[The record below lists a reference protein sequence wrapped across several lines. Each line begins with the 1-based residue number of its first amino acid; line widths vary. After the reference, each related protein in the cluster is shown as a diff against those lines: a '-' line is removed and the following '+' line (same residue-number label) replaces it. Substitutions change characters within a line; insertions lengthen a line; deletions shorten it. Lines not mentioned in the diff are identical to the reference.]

1 MDAVVQTGVI
11 DPMNVTQPIDS
22 MQQLGAATQLG
33 GMSQMGFWDMVANA
47 TVVVQGVMG
56 LLAFMSLISW
66 SIIFYKIIQINLGR
80 TKALRERALFQNA
93 TNLADGVQ
101 ILREQGGNSVLYPIA
116 KKGLQEFRRLEQS
129 VIHPNLKFRVAGDNL
144 RRVLE
149 QGVSE
154 SLSAMNRALAFLATC
169 ANAAPFIGLFGT
181 VWGIMNS
188 FHSIGQMK
196 TAALAAVAPGI
207 SEALVAT
214 AIGLA
219 VAIPATIAYNTFL
232 GMINT
237 VQTEM
242 ECFASEFLNRA
253 QLELPWMNKRSE

>member
-1 MDAVVQTGVI
+1 
-11 DPMNVTQPIDS
+11 
-22 MQQLGAATQLG
+22 MQQLATATQLG
-33 GMSQMGFWDMVANA
+33 GTAHLGFWDMISNA
-47 TVVVQGVMG
+47 TLVVQGVMS
-56 LLAFMSLISW
+56 LLAIMSLISW
-66 SIIFYKIIQINLGR
+66 SIIFYKIIQIHLGR
-80 TKALRERALFQNA
+80 RKAIRERAMFQNS

-101 ILREQGGNSVLYPIA
+101 SLREQSGSVLYPIA

-129 VIHPNLKFRVAGDNL
+129 VIHPNLKFRVSGDNL

-149 QGVSE
+149 QGVTE
-154 SLSAMNRALAFLATC
+154 SLGEMSRSLAFLASC

-219 VAIPATIAYNTFL
+219 VAIPATLAYNMFL

-237 VQTEM
+237 VQMEM

>member
-1 MDAVVQTGVI
+1 MDAVAQTGVVEQ
-11 DPMNVTQPIDS
+11 MNVTQSIDS
-22 MQQLGAATQLG
+22 VQSLGAATQLG
-33 GMSQMGFWDMVANA
+33 GMSQMGFWDMISNA
-47 TVVVQGVMG
+47 TVVVQGVMT
-56 LLAFMSLISW
+56 LLALMSLISW

-80 TKALRERALFQNA
+80 RKALQERAMFQNA

-101 ILREQGGNSVLYPIA
+101 TLREQGNSALYPIA
-116 KKGLQEFRRLEQS
+116 KRGLQEFRRLEQS

-154 SLSAMNRALAFLATC
+154 GLGEMSRSLSFLATC
-169 ANAAPFIGLFGT
+169 ANSAPFIGLFGT

-188 FHSIGQMK
+188 FH
-196 TAALAAVAPGI
+196 
-207 SEALVAT
+207 

>member
-1 MDAVVQTGVI
+1 MNAVSPAGAPQSF
-11 DPMNVTQPIDS
+11 DVTQVPDAA
-22 MQQLGAATQLG
+22 QQFAAATQLAG
-33 GMSQMGFWDMVANA
+33 TPQMGFWDMIANA
-47 TVVVQGVMG
+47 TLVVQGVMG
-56 LLAFMSLISW
+56 LLALMSIISW
-66 SIIFYKIIQINLGR
+66 SIIFFKIFQIHLGR
-80 TKALRERALFQNA
+80 RRSIQERTLFQNA

-101 ILREQGGNSVLYPIA
+101 TLREQGSSALYPIA
-116 KKGLQEFRRLEQS
+116 KKGLAEFRRLEQS
-129 VIHPNLKFRVAGDNL
+129 TIHPNLKFRVAGDNL
-144 RRVLE
+144 RRVLDE
-149 QGVSE
+149 GVSDA
-154 SLSAMNRALAFLATC
+154 LSAMSKSLSFLATC

-232 GMINT
+232 GMIT
-237 VQTEM
+237 RVQTEM

-253 QLELPWMNKRSE
+253 QLELPWMNKQGE

>member
-1 MDAVVQTGVI
+1 MNAVEQIGGVQTM
-11 DPMNVTQPIDS
+11 DVTQPVDLT
-22 MQQLGAATQLG
+22 QQALTTTQLSG
-33 GMSQMGFWDMVANA
+33 VSDLSVWNMIANA
-47 TVVVQGVMG
+47 TFVVQCVMG
-56 LLAFMSLISW
+56 ALLLMSLISW
-66 SIIFYKIIQINLGR
+66 SIIFFKIFQINFGR
-80 TKALRERALFQNA
+80 RKAIQERALFQNA

-101 ILREQGGNSVLYPIA
+101 ILREQSGSALYPIA
-116 KKGLQEFRRLEQS
+116 KKGLAEFKRLEQS

-149 QGVSE
+149 QGVSD
-154 SLSAMNRALAFLATC
+154 SLGGMARSLPFLATC

-188 FHSIGQMK
+188 FHAIGQMK

-214 AIGLA
+214 AIGLG
-219 VAIPATIAYNTFL
+219 VAIPATIAYNFFH
-232 GMINT
+232 GMLSR
-237 VQTEM
+237 VQAEM

-253 QLELPWMNKRSE
+253 QLELPWMGKRSE

>member
-1 MDAVVQTGVI
+1 MEAVPQMGVVEQ
-11 DPMNVTQPIDS
+11 MNVTQPIDS
-22 MQQLGAATQLG
+22 MQQLGDATQLG
-33 GMSQMGFWDMVANA
+33 GMSQMGFWDMISNA
-47 TVVVQGVMG
+47 TVVVQGVMA
-56 LLAFMSLISW
+56 LLALMSLISW
-66 SIIFYKIIQINLGR
+66 SIIFNKIIKINLER
-80 TKALRERALFQNA
+80 RKALHERALFQNA

-101 ILREQGGNSVLYPIA
+101 TLREQGNSALYPIA
-116 KKGLQEFRRLEQS
+116 KRGLQEFRRLEQS

-149 QGVSE
+149 QGVTEGLGEMSK
-154 SLSAMNRALAFLATC
+154 SLAFLATC

-196 TAALAAVAPGI
+196 TAALAVVAPGI

-232 GMINT
+232 GMIGT
-237 VQTEM
+237 VQMEM

>member
-1 MDAVVQTGVI
+1 MDAVTQTGAVQQM
-11 DPMNVTQPIDS
+11 DVAQHVDA
-22 MQQLGAATQLG
+22 MQQLGTATQLG
-33 GMSQMGFWDMVANA
+33 GVPQLGFWDMIANA
-47 TVVVQGVMG
+47 TIIVQCVMG
-56 LLAFMSLISW
+56 MLAIMSIISW
-66 SIIFYKIIQINLGR
+66 SIIFFKIFQIHFGR
-80 TKALRERALFQNA
+80 KKAVQERALFQNA

-101 ILREQGGNSVLYPIA
+101 ILREQNNSALYPIA
-116 KKGLQEFRRLEQS
+116 KKGLLEFKRLEQS

-154 SLSAMNRALAFLATC
+154 ILGEMSGSLSFLATC

-188 FHSIGQMK
+188 FHTIGQMK
-196 TAALAAVAPGI
+196 SAALAAVAPGI

-214 AIGLA
+214 AIGLG
-219 VAIPATIAYNTFL
+219 VAIPAAIAYNAFT
-232 GMINT
+232 GMMVS

-253 QLELPWMNKRSE
+253 QLELPWMSKRSE

>member
-1 MDAVVQTGVI
+1 MDAAVQPGVVEQ
-11 DPMNVTQPIDS
+11 MNVTQPIDS
-22 MQQLGAATQLG
+22 MQQLGAATHLG
-33 GMSQMGFWDMVANA
+33 GMSQFSFWDMIANA
-47 TVVVQGVMG
+47 TLVVQGVMA
-56 LLAFMSLISW
+56 LLCLMSLISW

-80 TKALRERALFQNA
+80 RKALQERALFQNA

-101 ILREQGGNSVLYPIA
+101 ILREQGNSALYPIA

-149 QGVSE
+149 QGVTEGLGQMSR
-154 SLSAMNRALAFLATC
+154 SLAFLATC
-169 ANAAPFIGLFGT
+169 ANSAPFIGLFGT

-188 FHSIGQMK
+188 FHAIGQMK

-237 VQTEM
+237 VQSEM

-253 QLELPWMNKRSE
+253 QLELPWMNKRGE

>member
-1 MDAVVQTGVI
+1 MDAVVQTGGV
-11 DPMNVTQPIDS
+11 DPINMTQPVDA

-33 GMSQMGFWDMVANA
+33 GMPQMGFWDMIANA
-47 TVVVQGVMG
+47 TVVVQGVMC
-56 LLAFMSLISW
+56 LLALMSLISW
-66 SIIFYKIIQINLGR
+66 SIIFFKIIQINLGR
-80 TKALRERALFQNA
+80 RKALQERALFQNA

-101 ILREQGGNSVLYPIA
+101 TLREQSNSALYPIA

-149 QGVSE
+149 QGVTE
-154 SLSAMNRALAFLATC
+154 SLGDMSRSLAFLATC
-169 ANAAPFIGLFGT
+169 ANSAPFIGLFGT

-214 AIGLA
+214 AIGLG

-232 GMINT
+232 GMIHT
-237 VQTEM
+237 VQSEM

-253 QLELPWMNKRSE
+253 QLELPWMNKRGE

>member
-1 MDAVVQTGVI
+1 
-11 DPMNVTQPIDS
+11 
-22 MQQLGAATQLG
+22 
-33 GMSQMGFWDMVANA
+33 
-47 TVVVQGVMG
+47 
-56 LLAFMSLISW
+56 
-66 SIIFYKIIQINLGR
+66 
-80 TKALRERALFQNA
+80 
-93 TNLADGVQ
+93 
-101 ILREQGGNSVLYPIA
+101 
-116 KKGLQEFRRLEQS
+116 LQEFRRLEQS

-154 SLSAMNRALAFLATC
+154 SLGEMSKSLAFLATC

-188 FHSIGQMK
+188 FHAIGQMK

-232 GMINT
+232 GMITT

>member
-1 MDAVVQTGVI
+1 MDAVPQTGVVQQM
-11 DPMNVTQPIDS
+11 DVAHSVDA

-33 GMSQMGFWDMVANA
+33 GMPQMGFWEMISNA
-47 TVVVQGVMG
+47 TLVVQGVMG
-56 LLAFMSLISW
+56 LLALMSLISW
-66 SIIFYKIIQINLGR
+66 SIIFFKIIQIHFGR
-80 TKALRERALFQNA
+80 RKAIQERALFSNA

-101 ILREQGGNSVLYPIA
+101 ILREQGNSTLYPIA
-116 KKGLQEFRRLEQS
+116 KKGLVEFKRLEQS

-154 SLSAMNRALAFLATC
+154 NLGEMAKSLSFLATC

-219 VAIPATIAYNTFL
+219 VAIPASIAYNTFL
-232 GMINT
+232 GMITT

-242 ECFASEFLNRA
+242 ECFASDFLNRS

>member
-1 MDAVVQTGVI
+1 MDAVPQMGVVQS
-11 DPMNVTQPIDS
+11 MNVTQGMDAG
-22 MQQLGAATQLG
+22 QLAAATQLAG
-33 GMSQMGFWDMVANA
+33 APQLGFWYMVANA
-47 TVVVQGVMG
+47 TLVVQGVMG
-56 LLAFMSLISW
+56 MLAIMSLISW
-66 SIIFYKIIQINLGR
+66 SIIFFKIFQIHIARRRATHER
-80 TKALRERALFQNA
+80 TLFQNA

-101 ILREQGGNSVLYPIA
+101 SLREQGSSALYPIA
-116 KKGLQEFRRLEQS
+116 KRGLVEFRRLEQS

-154 SLSAMNRALAFLATC
+154 SLSSMAKSLPFLATC
-169 ANAAPFIGLFGT
+169 ASSAPFIGLFGT

-188 FHSIGQMK
+188 FHAIGQMK

-214 AIGLA
+214 AIGLG
-219 VAIPATIAYNTFL
+219 VAIPAAIAYNSFM
-232 GMINT
+232 GMLNG

-253 QLELPWMNKRSE
+253 QLELPWMSKRSE